1 MTSRREFSSPRSW
14 VGRVNHSLEVRV
26 GVGRPGITSVL
37 ISVLI
42 STWENVPLEG
52 PGGWWQCVLV
62 HIVNTVSYL
71 CKCVYSHLLKISGCE
86 HDLTVYLGCDYMTMC
101 HSLWIS
107 DGAFQYF

>member
-26 GVGRPGITSVL
+26 GVGRPGITAVL
-37 ISVLI
+37 TSVLI

-62 HIVNTVSYL
+62 HIVSTVSYL
-71 CKCVYSHLLKISGCE
+71 CRCVYSHLLKISGCE
-86 HDLTVYLGCDYMTMC
+86 HDRDCVSQLR
-101 HSLWIS
+101 WI
-107 DGAFQYF
+107 